1 MQCAVDPLAH
11 DGPNLEANLVAA
23 EHGLA
28 SGFMPMPLAA
38 GTGPATLAG
47 NLVVQNAEA
56 LSGVVLLELAYP
68 GVPAF
73 FAGAPS
79 VIDLK
84 TGGYTG
90 GSPEDYLLAGAS
102 TQLAHFY
109 GVPMAMG
116 TMATGAKEPD
126 WQAAI
131 DDSLSTFASVMT
143 NADMMNGAGLLNGSK
158 ILSYPHMV
166 METEIYG
173 IVQKV
178 ANGIVV
184 DDETLALDVIK
195 KVGHNGTYL
204 AEKHTRQHMK
214 EIWRPT
220 VWDRTPYDNW
230 LREGKKGALEKATEI
245 ADDILA
251 NYQPEAL
258 SEDVVNELRAIVA
271 RADAELAGSLMPA
284 ARLTV
289 WDDAAC
295 WRVHEATL
303 ALLEETGVEVRHA
316 GAREQ
321 LADAGARVEGTRAR
335 IPAALVDA
343 ALQSAPRHFKLRER
357 GASGGEGHARRG
369 ELGGLEL
376 EDGKSYFGTGSDCVY
391 VTDPDTGERRQ
402 STTADVEGM
411 AALAEKLP
419 NLDFVMSMGL
429 PNDVAAEIGDLA
441 QFAAMLAGTRKPLL
455 TTAHDAVSLRRM
467 KDMAAVCGEARS
479 FACYAMPNPPLVHSS
494 EALDKVRACAE
505 LDIPLVYAPAPAA
518 GTTAP
523 ASMTAT
529 IVIGNAETLSGLV
542 VHQLTRGGAPF
553 VYGVGCGAFD
563 MRTAVDVYGAPEHFL
578 GNAAATDLARF
589 YGLPSFA
596 YAAVADAKTFDEQW
610 AAEAGITAVL
620 GALSRATL
628 LHDVGYLES
637 GLAEQLRHDRPR
649 RRAGGLRAR
658 AARRG
663 RRRR

>member
-1 MQCAVDPLAH
+1 
-11 DGPNLEANLVAA
+11 
-23 EHGLA
+23 
-28 SGFMPMPLAA
+28 
-38 GTGPATLAG
+38 
-47 NLVVQNAEA
+47 
-56 LSGVVLLELAYP
+56 
-68 GVPAF
+68 
-73 FAGAPS
+73 
-79 VIDLK
+79 
-84 TGGYTG
+84 
-90 GSPEDYLLAGAS
+90 
-102 TQLAHFY
+102 
-109 GVPMAMG
+109 MAMG

-126 WQAAI
+126 WQAAV

-143 NADMMNGAGLLNGSK
+143 NADMMNGCGLLNGSK

-178 ANGIVV
+178 ADGIVV

-195 KVGHNGTYL
+195 KVGPNGTYL
-204 AEKHTRQHMK
+204 AEKHTRRHMK
-214 EIWRPT
+214 EDPAPKRLGPHSVRQLAARGQEGRPGEGDG
-220 VWDRTPYDNW
+220 DRRRHP
-230 LREGKKGALEKATEI
+230 G
-245 ADDILA
+245 
-251 NYQPEAL
+251 
-258 SEDVVNELRAIVA
+258 ELPA
-271 RADAELAGSLMPA
+271 RAATGGRGEGAACDREARRHGAGGSLMPA
-284 ARLTV
+284 ARLIV

-321 LADAGARVEGTRAR
+321 LAEAGARVEGTRAR
-335 IPAALVDA
+335 IPGALVDA

-391 VTDPDTGERRQ
+391 VTDPDTGERRR
-402 STTADVEGM
+402 STTVDVEGM

-429 PNDVAAEIGDLA
+429 PNDVAAEVGDLA

-467 KDMAAVCGEARS
+467 KDMAALCGEARS
-479 FACYAMPNPPLVHSS
+479 FGCYAMPNPPLIHSG
-494 EALDKVRACAE
+494 EALDKVQACAE
-505 LDIPLVYAPAPAA
+505 LDIPLIYAPAPAA

-637 GLAEQLRHDRPR
+637 GLQSSYDTIVLGDELVGYARALLVEVGVDDEALALNEIDAVGPGGSHLGRGYTRQHHRETWAPRLFDRATHDRWAAAGATTLKERVAVRTQELRDEPCAFALEQTIRDRLQAVLAEAEGSR
-649 RRAGGLRAR
+649 R
-658 AARRG
+658 
-663 RRRR
+663 